1 MKHNS
6 DFRYD
11 LKLGQVGENALAS
24 MLADNTIEV
33 KFDFGTHWSG
43 NFYIEYESRGAAS
56 GIITTEAK
64 YWCLIAAS
72 KTANKE
78 RISSGDFKKSDV
90 LYSIIMTTERLRAI
104 CEKSHHRKDVKGGD
118 KNTSLGYLVK
128 AVALL
133 QALEP

>member
-1 MKHNS
+1 MNHNS

-43 NFYIEYESRGAAS
+43 NFYIEYESRGKAS
-56 GIITTEAK
+56 GITTTEAK

-78 RISSGDFKKSDV
+78 RITSGDFRKSDV
-90 LYSIIMTTERLRAI
+90 LYSIIMTTERLRSI
-104 CEKSHHRKDVKGGD
+104 SERSHHRKDVKGGD

-133 QALEP
+133 QTLEP

>member
-1 MKHNS
+1 MQHNS

-11 LKLGQVGENALAS
+11 LRLGVVGENALAS

-43 NFYIEYESRGAAS
+43 NFYIEYESRGKPS

-72 KTANKE
+72 KNASKS
-78 RISSGDFKKSDV
+78 RIASGDFTGEDIM
-90 LYSIIMTTERLRAI
+90 YSLIISTNRLRLI
-104 CEKSHHRKDVKGGD
+104 CERFHHRKDVKGGD
-118 KNTSLGYLVK
+118 SNTSLGYLVK

-133 QALEP
+133 QSLEP